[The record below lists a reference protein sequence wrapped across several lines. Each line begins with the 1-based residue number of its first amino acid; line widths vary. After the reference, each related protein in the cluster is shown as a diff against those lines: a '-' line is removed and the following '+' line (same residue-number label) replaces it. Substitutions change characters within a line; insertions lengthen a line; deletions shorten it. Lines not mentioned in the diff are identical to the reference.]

1 MNTRT
6 VPPIATLPTDA
17 FARLAETVSA
27 TARAVETWLAARRRA
42 SQDLDDLA
50 SMSDREL
57 CDIGLNRASV
67 DAAANGG
74 WTRDTFA
81 P

>member
-6 VPPIATLPTDA
+6 GPPIATLPTDA
-17 FARLAETVSA
+17 FARLAETVAA
-27 TARAVETWLAARRRA
+27 TARAVDTWLAARRRA

-57 CDIGLNRASV
+57 CDIGLSRASV
-67 DAAANGG
+67 HAAATRG
-74 WTRDTFA
+74 WSRDTFE
-81 P
+81 